1 MKRKNSSTKNKP
13 RDPFVAGFILP
24 VLILATFSPVLMF
37 QGDGDIPGETYIPPV
52 ETAEQKYARMIS
64 AFDRENT
71 LPGVLIV
78 SFTQGT
84 TLEQANAIL
93 QSFNLSIDQK
103 QICNAGQAVEPNGT
117 TIMGEETC
125 FSDGWYDM
133 LASGR
138 VLVSSGQE
146 KVLAEQLY
154 NTPGIVWVEPDYT
167 VTLDGENPALGGTD
181 EQWLEATNP
190 PGSGEVPSIPSVPRS
205 DATNTVMGINT
216 LWLVVGVLV
225 VGFGAY
231 FVMGKK

>member
-1 MKRKNSSTKNKP
+1 MKRKNSSTKNNA
-13 RDPFVAGFILP
+13 REPFVAGFILP

-52 ETAEQKYARMIS
+52 ETSEQKFVRMMS

-71 LPGVLIV
+71 IPGVLLV
-78 SFTQGT
+78 SFTPGT

-93 QSFNLSIDQK
+93 QAFNLRIDQK

-117 TIMGEETC
+117 VTAGAENC
-125 FSDGWYDM
+125 FSEGWYDM

-138 VLVSSGQE
+138 VLVDAGNE

-167 VTLDGENPALGGTD
+167 VTLGGENPALGEND

-190 PGSGEVPSIPSVPRS
+190 PGSEDVPTIPSVPRS
-205 DATNTVMGINT
+205 EATNTGMGIDT

-225 VGFGAY
+225 VGFGA
-231 FVMGKK
+231 FFMMGKK